1 MKGRWDFIRQRGRR
15 KVFEVEVAHTGGRW
29 GVASDPV
36 DLGERL
42 VRARMSAVV
51 GD

>member
-1 MKGRWDFIRQRGRR
+1 M
-15 KVFEVEVAHTGGRW
+15 FEVEVTHTGGRW

-36 DLGERL
+36 GLGEGL
-42 VRARMSAVV
+42 VRTRMSAVV